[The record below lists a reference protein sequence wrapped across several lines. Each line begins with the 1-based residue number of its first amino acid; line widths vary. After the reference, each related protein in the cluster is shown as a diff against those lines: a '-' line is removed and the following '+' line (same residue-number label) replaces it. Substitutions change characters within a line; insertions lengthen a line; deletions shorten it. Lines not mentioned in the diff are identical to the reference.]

1 MDVSSIAVSMYICK
15 MVNAMLH
22 RVFLVVISCVF
33 AVAISEVML
42 RCFYP
47 IEPKYQV
54 WEPNLHHT
62 FLPDS
67 TIFYGIS
74 GPAEFTIN
82 KDGLR
87 GEVFNKRKINYITLG
102 GSTTE
107 CLYLDDTET
116 WQHHLS
122 TQTGYGIASMGKSG
136 CTLYENYLHLK
147 YAISQFSKLKGIV
160 VMAGLND
167 MYKRL
172 AHGTLHD
179 QQFPLSTSVEDSV
192 VKQIFWSDVIHEE
205 VWWRRSAIFRLVR
218 KVYHQNKQVPWTS
231 VQDDT
236 GENYRG
242 WRAKRQNALLSDS
255 LPDFGS
261 ALKEF
266 SILLDSCYQQCK
278 QQNLQLILVT
288 QATLYKDSMPDF
300 ETRLLWMGGKG
311 NFMNEQVDAYY
322 SPKALL
328 KAAEAYN
335 DVLRNFSMRYEEVK
349 LIDLAAQLPKD
360 TSVFYDD
367 CHFNESGARKV
378 SAILSNGLKH

>member
-1 MDVSSIAVSMYICK
+1 MNVSSIAVSMYICI
-15 MVNAMLH
+15 MVNGMGKKFFLIVVSF
-22 RVFLVVISCVF
+22 VFTV
-33 AVAISEVML
+33 AVSELLL

-47 IEPKYQV
+47 IEPKYHV
-54 WEPNLHHT
+54 WEPNLHCT
-62 FLPDS
+62 FMPDS
-67 TIFYGIS
+67 AIFYGIS
-74 GPAEFTIN
+74 GPGEFTIN

-87 GEVFNKRKINYITLG
+87 GEEFRRDKVNYITLG

-147 YAISQFSKLKGIV
+147 YAVSQFNALKGII

-172 AHGTLHD
+172 AHDSLYYL
-179 QQFPLSTSVEDSV
+179 QFSLSTSAEDSV
-192 VKQIFWSDVIHEE
+192 VKQIFWSAVIHKE
-205 VWWRRSAIFRLVR
+205 VWWRRSAIFQLVR
-218 KVYHQNKQVPWTS
+218 NVYHQNKQVPWTS

-236 GENYRG
+236 GENYRA
-242 WRAKRQNALLSDS
+242 WRAKRQNALLIDS

-300 ETRLLWMGGKG
+300 ENRLLWMGGKG
-311 NFMNEQVDAYY
+311 NFMNKQVDAYY
-322 SPKALL
+322 SPTALL

-335 DVLRNFSMRYEEVK
+335 NVLRNFSMRYEEVK

-378 SAILSNGLKH
+378 AAILSNGLKH